1 MPKLYPAGPLLN
13 VFFLLRPSLFR
24 KHVCLSVRLCA
35 CPLVE
40 SLEVKTSSARPGST
54 TSSDNTASEV
64 YKGVPEFG
72 ANTMWPP
79 HVAAQTWMPP
89 WMQGQVCSVGPTPGY
104 QEQAHQGPKCY
115 RCGQF
120 GHFQT
125 SSVCPFYRPNYRRN
139 RNNFKKNSGT
149 SAETTEHLNSRTP
162 TQ

>member
-1 MPKLYPAGPLLN
+1 MLEGQQQLIALIQQQ
-13 VFFLLRPSLFR
+13 
-24 KHVCLSVRLCA
+24 
-35 CPLVE
+35 
-40 SLEVKTSSARPGST
+40 SLEGKMSSARPSST
-54 TSSDNTASEV
+54 TSSANTASEV
-64 YKGVPEFG
+64 YKGMPEFG
-72 ANTMWPP
+72 ANTVWPP

-125 SSVCPFYRPNYRRN
+125 SSVCPFYRPSYRRN
-139 RNNFKKNSGT
+139 RNNFKKNSDT
-149 SAETTEHLNSRTP
+149 SAETTQHLNSRTP